1 LLIRSGSIWLD
12 VGPQWVKISFNFK
25 KWLKVGLVVVVVRH
39 LQREANFQNP
49 KDLPMALESPVNF
62 ISDLVA
68 SNPVSTDGLQQADDH
83 LRNIKTA
90 VKATF
95 PNVTGA
101 ITSTQAELNKLD
113 GATASTAELNYVTG
127 VTSGIQTQ
135 LNAKQA
141 TITGAATTI
150 DDSDL
155 TASRALISDGSGKVA
170 VSAVT
175 STELGYLDGVTSN
188 VQTQINTVT
197 TAVNNVA
204 GYPQVIT
211 IKTSG
216 TSYAIPSG
224 AQAVLIRAAGAG
236 GGGGTRGPGSG
247 NSNLTGSNGGNT
259 TVTNSTLGISIDA
272 KGGTAG
278 NGDGTYNGALS
289 TGDSGGDVIK
299 GGGAT
304 GGASSG
310 NFDITGHDGRNGN
323 MVVKYVTGSNV
334 GGQTLAFSLGAGGA
348 SSGTSDGEQPG
359 ESGYVEI
366 WVW

>member
-1 LLIRSGSIWLD
+1 
-12 VGPQWVKISFNFK
+12 
-25 KWLKVGLVVVVVRH
+25 
-39 LQREANFQNP
+39 
-49 KDLPMALESPVNF
+49 MALETGTYIDSLN
-62 ISDLVA
+62 A
-68 SNPVSTDGLQQADDH
+68 SNPAATDGLAQADDH
-83 LRNIKTA
+83 LRLLKSTI
-90 VKATF
+90 KATL

-101 ITSTQAELNKLD
+101 VTATQAELNLLD
-113 GATASTAELNYVTG
+113 GVTATTAEINYVDG
-127 VTSGIQTQ
+127 VTSNVQTQ

-141 TITGAATTI
+141 TISGGASTI
-150 DDSDL
+150 ASSDL
-155 TASRALISDGSGKVA
+155 TASRALMSDSSGKVA

-211 IKTSG
+211 VLTSG

-247 NSNLTGSNGGNT
+247 NSNLGGSSGGNT
-259 TVTNSTLGISIDA
+259 TVTNSTLSISMDA
-272 KGGTAG
+272 KGGIGG
-278 NGDGTYNGALS
+278 NGDGTYSGALS

-348 SSGTSDGEQPG
+348 SSGTSDGEQAG
-359 ESGYVEI
+359 EGGYVEI